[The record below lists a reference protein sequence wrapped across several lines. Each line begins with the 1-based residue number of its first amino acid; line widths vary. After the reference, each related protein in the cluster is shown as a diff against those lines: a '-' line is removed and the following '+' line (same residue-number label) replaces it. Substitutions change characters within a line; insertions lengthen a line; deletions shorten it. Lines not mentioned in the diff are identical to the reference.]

1 MLFLELKLHTKPGS
15 SNERMLYSYSLNLQG
30 KKKQW
35 NCSWKKNK
43 TKKESK
49 AVKENEL
56 TVTVKKAFMRIH
68 FILEI
73 YMYRQ
78 K

>member
-30 KKKQW
+30 KKKTAAG
-35 NCSWKKNK
+35 KK
-43 TKKESK
+43 TKQKKSK